1 MKRYMHFLYK
11 LLWCA
16 ALLPLPVMA
25 QETRNLYTLESQ
37 NEQYSVVSVS
47 SYSGFRNAGRVCD
60 GSSSSY
66 ATITSSSSPSLTLD
80 LGSSKSLGK
89 IVITS
94 SSRGWTDY
102 HPTSVTVYGGDDLN
116 SCDNVILSNTR
127 LNYSSDV
134 ATVNLS
140 NVAPYQYVK
149 LVFGASNNDRI
160 YELSFYGPEKNATIQ
175 HKPSKWIDLKNRL
188 GLSDE
193 SVGSFN
199 YDEPWFTSVMSN
211 NPDAKLQAAHTYIDT
226 IYVHKG
232 STVDL
237 ALPTK
242 SARQWDGSY
251 SSSVKTYQRWYS
263 YRTDGTFET
272 NHSQGAAYDLLTPQ
286 DNLTVYRLSNGYVGR
301 PLSSSQIQD
310 MTFYYPTDDE
320 FNAWF
325 DNASSFDNDWY
336 VVACDVSGYTDFT
349 ESYQGE
355 QRDVDLGDDDLRSNF
370 RNSYYE
376 PTIGLRAIFYIV
388 GVDGHKPTT
397 SWTNGHNRLQSTDYQ
412 GGGNGSDKNIWKSM
426 KSVSRPS
433 ICPII
438 RLNWWLCRKMPADM
452 LFRG

>member
-16 ALLPLPVMA
+16 ALLPLPVLA
-25 QETRNLYTLESQ
+25 QETRNLYTSESQ
-37 NEQYSVVSVS
+37 NEQYTGVSVS

-102 HPTSVTVYGGDDLN
+102 HPTYVTVYGGDASN
-116 SCDNVILSNTR
+116 SCENIILNRTR

-149 LVFGASNNDRI
+149 LVFGASNNDHI
-160 YELSFYGPEKNATIQ
+160 NELSFYGPEQDATIQ

-211 NPDAKLQAAHTYIDT
+211 NPDAKLQAAHT
-226 IYVHKG
+226 
-232 STVDL
+232 
-237 ALPTK
+237 
-242 SARQWDGSY
+242 
-251 SSSVKTYQRWYS
+251 
-263 YRTDGTFET
+263 
-272 NHSQGAAYDLLTPQ
+272 
-286 DNLTVYRLSNGYVGR
+286 
-301 PLSSSQIQD
+301 
-310 MTFYYPTDDE
+310 
-320 FNAWF
+320 
-325 DNASSFDNDWY
+325 
-336 VVACDVSGYTDFT
+336 
-349 ESYQGE
+349 
-355 QRDVDLGDDDLRSNF
+355 
-370 RNSYYE
+370 
-376 PTIGLRAIFYIV
+376 
-388 GVDGHKPTT
+388 
-397 SWTNGHNRLQSTDYQ
+397 
-412 GGGNGSDKNIWKSM
+412 
-426 KSVSRPS
+426 
-433 ICPII
+433 
-438 RLNWWLCRKMPADM
+438 
-452 LFRG
+452 